1 MTTDVALAPTDDEL
15 VHRFAQGDDNAFVAL
30 DDRSVD
36 RIYDFTARLLGDR
49 EAADATQ
56 ETLLKALTALR
67 ERPPQGG
74 VRPWLF
80 TIARNVAIDQ
90 LRRRRTTPLSV
101 LRTPEGDEWQP
112 VQLSTGPDD
121 DPEAAAQAEL
131 AASSGRQPAA

>member
-67 ERPPQGG
+67 ERPPQGVCVHG
-74 VRPWLF
+74 SSRLRVTW
-80 TIARNVAIDQ
+80 Q
-90 LRRRRTTPLSV
+90 LTSCVVGGQRHFRCCARRRAMS
-101 LRTPEGDEWQP
+101 GSQ
-112 VQLSTGPDD
+112 
-121 DPEAAAQAEL
+121 
-131 AASSGRQPAA
+131 SS